1 MSGRGGR
8 TLPRRTGWAA
18 IGAVAALLAAAC
30 GQGGGSSGSSGSGG
44 STAGQNAPGTQIATP
59 GGQSAAVVT
68 DYAAYV
74 GGKGGKADSSLAP
87 VTIGWV
93 NDESGP
99 INPQPGATKAAQAA
113 VGYVNSELGGIGGHP
128 LQLDTCFISQAEEEG
143 QKCGQQLL
151 SDSSVSVLA
160 YGFVPVGNQSLESV
174 VNGAKPIVVGVSGN
188 NADARAKNTYV
199 LYGDQ
204 THVFAPWGTYA
215 RDVLHAKTAALVYNN
230 APGGVTGGQALRTAL
245 QQGGLQVKSVG
256 YNPEATDLLGP
267 VTAAGAQTADVIVPL
282 PDTQGCINIAKALGQ
297 IGSRKPVVAGPLCI
311 DPAVA
316 KGLGGDFPKWTYGI
330 AQTLSSDTTAPD
342 QQAYV
347 STITKYGVARA
358 DTVNPFAALGWS
370 EVLELAKLMNA
381 AGADRVS
388 PDSMTAQLKAFRGPL
403 VMGPPSV
410 QCGQIPDAPAVCND
424 RVRFYT
430 YEGKGAFKASSG
442 WLGPAKK

>member
-1 MSGRGGR
+1 MIVGTGGR
-8 TLPRRTGWAA
+8 AA
-18 IGAVAALLAAAC
+18 IAAVAALLAVAC
-30 GQGGGSSGSSGSGG
+30 GQGDGSSGSSGGG
-44 STAGQNAPGTQIATP
+44 QSSPGTQIATP

-74 GGKGGKADSSLAP
+74 GGKRGKADTSLAP
-87 VTIGWV
+87 ITIGWV

-99 INPQPGATKAAQAA
+99 INPQPGATKAVQAA
-113 VGYVNSELGGIGGHP
+113 VSYVNGELGGIGGHP
-128 LQLDTCFISQAEEEG
+128 LRLRTCFISQAEEEG
-143 QKCGQQLL
+143 QKCGQQLV
-151 SDSSVSVLA
+151 SDSSASVIA

-188 NADARAKNTYV
+188 NADAKAKNTYV

-215 RDVLHAKTAALVYNN
+215 RDVLHAKTAALIYNN

-245 QQGGLQVKSVG
+245 EQGGLAVQSVG

-267 VTAAGAQTADVIVPL
+267 VTAAGAQNRDVIVPL
-282 PDTQGCINIAKALGQ
+282 PDTQGCINIAKALDQ

-330 AQTLSSDTTAPD
+330 AQTLPSDTTAPD

-347 STITKYGVARA
+347 STITKYGVAKA
-358 DTVNPFAALGWS
+358 ETVNPFAALGWS
-370 EVLELAKLMNA
+370 EVLEIAKLMNT

-388 PDSMTAQLKAFRGPL
+388 PDTMTAQLKAFRGPL

-410 QCGQIPDAPAVCND
+410 QCGQIADAPAVCND